1 QTHPLLR
8 MLRKAQV
15 RASRARRESG
25 GYDHYY

>member
-1 QTHPLLR
+1 
-8 MLRKAQV
+8 LRKARV